1 MAAVPAAVG
10 RPAGGALHAFAVAV
24 ETGAGLEIPAIAAV
38 ALEGAERH
46 DGIGVAAG
54 AAIPVHRLAVRGV
67 FESAAGAIPVEPISA
82 EPDRAVGRQG
92 GTGRHI
98 APQDAFPGA

>member
-67 FESAAGAIPVEPISA
+67 FENAADAIPVETIHA
-82 EPDRAVGRQG
+82 EPDRAVGR
-92 GTGRHI
+92 
-98 APQDAFPGA
+98 PGDRKSVV

>member
-67 FESAAGAIPVEPISA
+67 FENAADAIPVETIHA
-82 EPDRAVGRQG
+82 EPDRAVGRQDRKS
-92 GTGRHI
+92 TRLNSSH
-98 APQDAFPGA
+98 